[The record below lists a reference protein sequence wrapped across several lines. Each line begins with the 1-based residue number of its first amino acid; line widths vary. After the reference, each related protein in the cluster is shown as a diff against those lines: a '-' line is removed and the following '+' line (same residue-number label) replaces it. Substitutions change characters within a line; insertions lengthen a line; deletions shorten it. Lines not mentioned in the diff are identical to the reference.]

1 MKHATLALLS
11 LLSWVAAHAADPP
24 PPAPSRV
31 AGGVWLLPGSF
42 LPGRQPDGN
51 TVVFEGASG
60 FIVMD
65 TGRHRSHT
73 QAILDFAASRR
84 RPITAI
90 VNSHWHLDHT
100 SGDAAIR
107 AAYPGVRLY
116 ATTAIER
123 AIREFWPKG
132 TKEAQAYLAT
142 VDPKSGLA
150 EDIRSDIH
158 AQTHPD
164 PMRPD
169 VPVTASGAQEIDGVR
184 LQFGVAANAATD
196 ADLWVFD
203 PRSKV
208 LASGD
213 LVTFPV
219 PFLDTAC
226 VAGWQRGLEAIDEMP
241 FRVLVPG
248 HGKPM
253 DRAQF
258 SRYKAAFAQF
268 TGCAASPAD
277 KATCAADWAK
287 ATESLREAGDD
298 ERTRAM
304 AGYYVSM
311 LRENGGNSAR
321 CAAK

>member
-1 MKHATLALLS
+1 MKRATLALLS
-11 LLSWVAAHAADPP
+11 LLPLFAAHAADPP
-24 PPAPSRV
+24 PPTPSRV
-31 AGGVWLLPGSF
+31 ADGVWLLPGAF

-51 TVVFEGASG
+51 TVVFESGSG

-73 QAILDFAASRR
+73 QAILDFAASRH

-107 AAYPGVRLY
+107 AAFPGVRLY

-123 AIREFWPKG
+123 AIREFWPEG
-132 TKEAQAYLAT
+132 TKQAQAYLAT

-164 PMRPD
+164 AMRPD
-169 VPVTASGAQEIDGVR
+169 VPVTASGPQEIDGMQ

-196 ADLWVFD
+196 ADLWVFE
-203 PRSKV
+203 PKSKV

-226 VAGWQRGLEAIDEMP
+226 VAGWRRGLEAIDAMP

-248 HGKPM
+248 HGQPM

-258 SRYKAAFAQF
+258 ATYKAAFAQF
-268 TGCAASPAD
+268 TGCAASATE
-277 KATCAADWAK
+277 KETCAANWAK
-287 ATESLREAGDD
+287 ATASLRGDGDD
-298 ERTRAM
+298 ARTRAM